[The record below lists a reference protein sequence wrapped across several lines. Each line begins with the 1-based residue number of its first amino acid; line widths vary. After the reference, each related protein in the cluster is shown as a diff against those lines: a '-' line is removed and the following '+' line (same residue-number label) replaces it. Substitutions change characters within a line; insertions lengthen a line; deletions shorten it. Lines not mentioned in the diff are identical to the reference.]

1 MKKIIVLSSQEYE
14 NKDKNCGDCIIIDND
29 LEVVVYDC
37 GCEEH
42 AKRVIKYMDD
52 NGINKVKV
60 VLSHNDS
67 DHFDGI
73 PYLIDEK
80 KVSVVYTVLLLKY
93 KDELLEKIDD
103 KRRNRNSVGETIKEI
118 YSNIAKLSEKV
129 ALKDIYE
136 YKKISTDITVVG
148 PDKEYMLEAVAKG
161 IDSREG
167 DTIDKETIVNA
178 TSVQIKFAMESD
190 KLILLCGDCSY
201 ASIDDKVKEYSCIQL
216 PHHGKKSQAE
226 EIFKAKEGEN
236 ETIYIV
242 SDNTGNSNGGSDDLP
257 QKGYDIRNTKK
268 GDFELEPSTISRRL
282 KGCYSLYRI

>member
-1 MKKIIVLSSQEYE
+1 MKKIIVLSSQGYE

-29 LEVVVYDC
+29 AEVVVYDC

-42 AKRVIKYMDD
+42 AKRVIEYMDK
-52 NGINKVKV
+52 NKVNKIKV
-60 VLSHNDS
+60 ILSHNDS
-67 DHFDGI
+67 DHFNGI
-73 PYLIDEK
+73 PYLIKEG
-80 KVSVVYTVLLLKY
+80 KVSAVYTVLLLKY

-103 KRRNRNSVGETIKEI
+103 KRRNRDSIGETIKEI
-118 YSNIAKLSEKV
+118 YSNIAALSEKV
-129 ALKDIYE
+129 SLKDIYE
-136 YKKISTDITVVG
+136 QKKISTDIMVVG
-148 PDKEYMLEAVAKG
+148 PDKEYMLDAVAKG

-178 TSVQIKFAMESD
+178 TSIQIRFTMDSD
-190 KLILLCGDCSY
+190 KFLLLCGDCSY
-201 ASIDDKVKEYSCIQL
+201 AAIEDKVKEYSYIQL
-216 PHHGKKSQAE
+216 PHHGKKTQAE

-257 QKGYDIRNTKK
+257 ERGHQIRNTKK
-268 GDFELEPSTISRRL
+268 GDIKLDASTSIRKL